1 MNDDELEYTLD
12 VLQEISLQSYKD
24 GRKSDSRRL
33 LFIFNLLEKERLT
46 RLDQCGEKGS
56 SLVLPLQDYPHQQ
69 TLVGES

>member
-33 LFIFNLLEKERLT
+33 LFIFNLLEKERLA
-46 RLDQCGEKGS
+46 RLDQC
-56 SLVLPLQDYPHQQ
+56 
-69 TLVGES
+69 VGVGIQGPTA